1 MKVNFRIESSSFCY
15 VFNKYK
21 IEEIKGTKCILPEK
35 NATKRTISVTE
46 NIDELLIEIL
56 NIGKKFSIK
65 NLLNILNYLT
75 SILNMALSV
84 S

>member
-46 NIDELLIEIL
+46 
-56 NIGKKFSIK
+56 K
-65 NLLNILNYLT
+65 Y
-75 SILNMALSV
+75 
-84 S
+84 